1 MNNEPTNVEKLRGL
15 PWSIAANSANTIF
28 LQFTFFGSVF
38 VLFLNDLGINKS
50 GVGVLLS
57 LLPFSNLVSLFVTPI
72 LARYGYRRT
81 FLTFFTARKVVTA
94 LLLLTPLIVSSFGI
108 RLAFYYVAGVVAFF
122 SLLRSIAITALMPWS
137 QEYVPN
143 RIRGKYSALNNIF
156 NTLAGYLAILV
167 AGLVIERSSG
177 LSGYMILIAAG
188 VFTGFIAAWLFSF
201 IPGGAPS
208 GEIIKKSERR
218 RELGEPLRDGAFT
231 RYLIGAGFVLL
242 ATSPLASFLPLFM
255 KERVGLSESEVV
267 FLQFGT
273 MTGTLI
279 SSFLWGWAADRYGSK
294 PIMLLTAY
302 LYSLLPVLWWTMP
315 RGTSMSLY
323 AAMGIAL
330 LQGTASI
337 GWAIGS
343 GRLLYVSA
351 VPPEKRTGY
360 MAVYNAWTGLIGGF
374 SAIVGGW
381 VLDLSQ
387 GISGQIYL
395 FPLDSYSPLFLIG
408 FVLPFLSIFLLRI
421 IRSEGKVSVGEFVGL
436 FFRGNPFQAMGS
448 MIRYHFAMD
457 ERSTVVSA
465 ESLGRSRSP
474 LTVEEL
480 LESLSDPRFNVRF
493 EAIVSVARMMP
504 DERLIKAL
512 VDILHSDEPAF
523 SVIAAWALGRI
534 GDSQAIEPLR
544 RALDS
549 KYRSVK
555 AHSTIALGT
564 LGDKEIIPQLIKRLE
579 EEADQGLKL
588 AYASALGML
597 EVQEATPLLLELL
610 RSDQNESDQEQ
621 LGLAL
626 ARIIGEEGR
635 YIHLL
640 RQWKTGPGTA
650 ASQIMNAL
658 KRKFGKKMRKTDQLM
673 ITINECEASF
683 AREDLSKG
691 IHLLREVLEQLPME
705 SFPDGARLIL
715 STCIRQL
722 HEPLEYGLVYAL
734 LALHVLDVSLPS

>member
-15 PWSIAANSANTIF
+15 PWSVAGNSVNTIF

-38 VLFLNDLGINKS
+38 VLFLSDLDINKS

-72 LARYGYRRT
+72 LARYGYKRT
-81 FLTFFTARKVVTA
+81 FLTFFIVRKFVTA
-94 LLLLTPLIVSSFGI
+94 LLLLTPLVVTSLGF
-108 RLAFYYVAGVVAFF
+108 RAAFYYVAGIVALF

-143 RIRGKYSALNNIF
+143 RIRGKYSAMSNIF
-156 NTLAGYLAILV
+156 TTLAGYLAILV

-188 VFTGFIAAWLFSF
+188 VFAGLIAAWLFSF

-208 GEIIKKSERR
+208 DGILQKTERR
-218 RELGEPLRDGAFT
+218 HELQEPLRDGAFT
-231 RYLIGAGFVLL
+231 GYLIGAGLVLL

-255 KERVGLSESEVV
+255 KEQVGLSESRVV

-294 PIMLLTAY
+294 PIMLLSVY
-302 LYSLLPVLWWTMP
+302 LYILLPLLWWTMP
-315 RGTSMSLY
+315 RGAPLSLY
-323 AAMGIAL
+323 AALGIAL
-330 LQGTASI
+330 LQGIASI
-337 GWAIGS
+337 GWAIGA
-343 GRLLYVSA
+343 GRLLYVGV

-360 MAVYNAWTGLIGGF
+360 MAIYTAWTGLVGGF
-374 SAIVGGW
+374 SNIVGGW
-381 VLDLSQ
+381 ILDLSH
-387 GISGQIYL
+387 GIAGQISI

-408 FVLPFLSIFLLRI
+408 LILPVLSIFLLR
-421 IRSEGKVSVGEFVGL
+421 RVSSEDKVSVGEFVSL
-436 FFRGNPFQAMGS
+436 FFRGNPFQAVGS

-457 ERSTVVSA
+457 ERSMVVSA

-493 EAIVSVARMMP
+493 EAIVSVARMTP
-504 DERLIKAL
+504 DERLMKAL
-512 VDILHSDEPAF
+512 VEILHSDEPAF
-523 SVIAAWALGRI
+523 SVIAAWALGRL
-534 GDSQAIEPLR
+534 GDPEGIPPLR
-544 RALDS
+544 KALDS

-564 LGDKEIIPQLIKRLE
+564 LDDKEIVPELLRRLE
-579 EEADQGLKL
+579 AELDHGLQV

-597 EVQEATPLLLELL
+597 GAQEATPKLLELL
-610 RSDQNESDQEQ
+610 HSNQHDMTQEQ

-626 ARIIGEEGR
+626 ARIVGEEGR

-640 RQWKTGPGTA
+640 RQWKMEPGTIT
-650 ASQIMNAL
+650 SRIMRAL
-658 KRKFGKKMRKTDQLM
+658 KRKLEKRTSKMDPLIMAIDQ
-673 ITINECEASF
+673 CEAAF
-683 AREDLSKG
+683 AREDLSG
-691 IHLLREVLEQLPME
+691 GMPLLCQALEQLSMDDLPE
-705 SFPDGARLIL
+705 VARLIL
-715 STCIRQL
+715 STCRKQM
-722 HEPLEYGLVYAL
+722 HEPLGDNRAHLL
-734 LALHVLDVSLPS
+734 LALHVLDVSFA